1 MSKVVRVPK
10 ATTFKSYWLLTKPGI
25 IFGNV
30 VTTFS
35 GFAMAS
41 HGQIDLVRLL
51 ISVCGL
57 GFIIASGCVFNN
69 YIDRRLDAKM
79 QRTKTRALAAGI
91 ISLQMAF
98 IFALTLVLV
107 GACLLVIFV
116 NVLTASLALTGF
128 LIYVFFYSFIKYY
141 SWHATLIG
149 SIAGALPPVIGYT
162 AKSGTLDF
170 ATLLLFLAVMFWQ
183 MPHFYSIAL
192 YRLNDYTLGAIPVL
206 PLIKGITTTKRHINI
221 YIVFFI
227 MTMISYSLLG
237 YATYFFGTIMAL
249 LGLTWLWLSIKGFKN
264 LTHPRWARKMFIFSL
279 VVIMAQSVFISF
291 CSI

>member
-1 MSKVVRVPK
+1 MNKVIRAPK
-10 ATTFKSYWLLTKPGI
+10 AATFKSYWLLTKPGI

-41 HGQIDLVRLL
+41 HGHIDLMLL
-51 ISVCGL
+51 LTTICGL

-79 QRTKTRALAAGI
+79 QRTKNRALAAGS
-91 ISLQMAF
+91 ISLQMALL
-98 IFALTLVLV
+98 FAISLVLV
-107 GACLLVIFV
+107 GSCLLVIFV
-116 NVLTASLALTGF
+116 NLLTASLALTGF

-149 SIAGALPPVIGYT
+149 SIAGALPPVIGYS
-162 AKSGTLDF
+162 AKSGSLDF

-183 MPHFYSIAL
+183 MPHFYAIAL

-221 YIVFFI
+221 YIGFFI
-227 MTMISYSLLG
+227 VTMISYSFLG
-237 YATYFFGTIMAL
+237 YATYFFGITMAL
-249 LGLTWLWLSIKGFKN
+249 LGLTWLWLSIKGFKKE
-264 LTHPRWARKMFIFSL
+264 THPRWARKMFIFSL
-279 VVIMAQSVFISF
+279 VVVMAQSVLISF